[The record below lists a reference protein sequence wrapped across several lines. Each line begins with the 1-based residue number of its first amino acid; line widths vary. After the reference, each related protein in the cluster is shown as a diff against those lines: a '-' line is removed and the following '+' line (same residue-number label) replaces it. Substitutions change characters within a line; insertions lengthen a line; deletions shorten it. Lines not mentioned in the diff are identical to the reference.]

1 MIIKDTPYND
11 VIRKLR
17 DAGYATRFYRNL
29 GTEIASGVGIFVLF
43 EQRDKPEEDIDMK
56 YSTLE
61 QILQNK
67 PSDLM
72 ITDFQ
77 NCQIRFMTLKSV
89 LAVEK
94 RKKKYEAKNADET
107 TRSCCD

>member
-1 MIIKDTPYND
+1 MIIRDTPYKD
-11 VIRKLR
+11 IISKLEK
-17 DAGYATRFYRNL
+17 AGYATGFYRNL

-43 EQRDKPEEDIDMK
+43 EQRDKPEEDVDTK

-77 NCQIRFMTLKSV
+77 NCQIRFMALKSV
-89 LAVEK
+89 LAAEK
-94 RKKKYEAKNADET
+94 RKKKYEAGT
-107 TRSCCD
+107 TDNTACSCCE

>member
-1 MIIKDTPYND
+1 MIIRDTPYKD
-11 VIRKLR
+11 IISKLEK
-17 DAGYATRFYRNL
+17 AGYATRFYRNL
-29 GTEIASGVGIFVLF
+29 GIETASGVEIFVLF
-43 EQRDKPEEDIDMK
+43 EQHDKPEGNVDTK

-77 NCQIRFMTLKSV
+77 KCQIRFMALKSV
-89 LAVEK
+89 IAAEK
-94 RKKKYEAKNADET
+94 RKKKYEAET
-107 TRSCCD
+107 TDRTPCRCCD

>member
-1 MIIKDTPYND
+1 MIIRDTPYKD
-11 VIRKLR
+11 IISKLEK
-17 DAGYATRFYRNL
+17 AGYATKFYRNL

-43 EQRDKPEEDIDMK
+43 EQRDKPEEDVDMK

-77 NCQIRFMTLKSV
+77 KCQIRFMALKSV
-89 LAVEK
+89 IAAEK
-94 RKKKYEAKNADET
+94 RKKKYEAEC
-107 TRSCCD
+107 RCCD